1 MPDPPQPG
9 RDVEYEWIEITNLG
23 AEATTLAGLSLRD
36 NSGVTA
42 LPPLAL
48 PPGASAV
55 IAGTLAEVEA
65 DARIPG
71 GIGNGLGNEGDR
83 LELLDGQG
91 VVLDALAYGPGL
103 PLVAPRT
110 GDSLHR
116 SFDLGGF
123 AAAARTA
130 PPSPGAYEPFAAV
143 EASEASSTAGSEDGG
158 EASRAASQAT
168 SATGG
173 NDLTWVALL
182 AIAGG
187 AVGGAAV
194 QRLGAVGLGAQVR
207 NRFPGSSR
215 ISAVETEANPT
226 EREGSHGLG

>member
-9 RDVEYEWIEITNLG
+9 RDADYEWIEITNLG
-23 AEATTLAGLSLRD
+23 TEATTLDGLSLRD
-36 NSGVTA
+36 NSGVTT
-42 LPPLAL
+42 LPSLAL
-48 PPGASAV
+48 SPGASAV
-55 IAGTLAEVEA
+55 VAGALAEVEA

-116 SFDLGGF
+116 SFDSAGF
-123 AAAARTA
+123 TVAARA
-130 PPSPGAYEPFAAV
+130 GPPSPGAYEPFGAL
-143 EASEASSTAGSEDGG
+143 EAGESGSTAASEDGP
-158 EASRAASQAT
+158 EAASAASPAT

-173 NDLTWVALL
+173 SDLTWVVLL
-182 AIAGG
+182 AVAGG
-187 AVGGAAV
+187 AVGGAAM
-194 QRLGAVGLGAQVR
+194 QRLGAVGLGTQVR
-207 NRFPGSSR
+207 TRFPRSSR
-215 ISAVETEANPT
+215 ISTVETEANPT